1 MSAAFA
7 PLPIDSRLVFPHLS
21 AGTLEELLR
30 EMSEGLAAR
39 GVIGNPAEL
48 ADRLRRR
55 EREGCTGLGKEGVA
69 FPHCRMQGLPGIVL
83 AIGVSDAGID
93 FGTADGRPITLVF
106 LLLSPQ
112 ESPAEH
118 LQVLAR
124 LARLAAR
131 APGLA
136 QGVRGAASA
145 EDVVRMLHEAE
156 MAAWPAATA

>member
-1 MSAAFA
+1 VSVAFS
-7 PLPIDSRLVFPHLS
+7 PLPIDSRLVFPRLAS
-21 AGTLEELLR
+21 RTLEELLR
-30 EMSEGLAAR
+30 EMSESLAAL
-39 GVIGNPAEL
+39 GVIGNPEEL
-48 ADRLRRR
+48 AERLRRR

-69 FPHCRMQGLPGIVL
+69 FPHCRMQGLSGVVL
-83 AIGVSDAGID
+83 AIGVSDEGID

-112 ESPAEH
+112 EAPAEH

-136 QGVRGAASA
+136 ERVRGAESA
-145 EDVVRMLHEAE
+145 QDIVRMLHEAE
-156 MAAWPAATA
+156 MTTSAAATA